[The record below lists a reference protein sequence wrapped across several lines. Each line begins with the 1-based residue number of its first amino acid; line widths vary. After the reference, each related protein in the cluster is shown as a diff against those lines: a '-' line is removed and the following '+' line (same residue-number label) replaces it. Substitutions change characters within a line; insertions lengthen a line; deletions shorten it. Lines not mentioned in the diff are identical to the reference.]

1 MEFAF
6 GALPTCLAAH
16 TSSYVCSVGCVD
28 GKMGLLIYEDSNE
41 AKMQAP
47 SVRVAWQKEFKQAVR
62 GVCFHPDGQSVFA
75 ITRNRA
81 LCQRDTESGRKMRCI
96 RMAHRR
102 APYALHAMSE
112 TMLATGDERGECSIW
127 DWRCSH
133 PRVAH
138 FTECADFISDFAS
151 DVDRNILLLT
161 SGDAT
166 LTAVDLRT
174 LRPFIQSPEMHS
186 DLLSIA
192 IVFEGRRVACG
203 GATGYLEVFKWN
215 EFDTLVER
223 AKTGH
228 KDTVEDICVVDD
240 NRIVTAS
247 LDGTVRLLNLYP
259 NKMIAVIGV
268 HDDGV
273 EAIDMSYDNRFL
285 LSCGH
290 DELVKIAPFDSS
302 LYATPKKHLHQRGDT
317 PFTKDEFQNR
327 AFFSELNAIEDE

>member
-1 MEFAF
+1 MEFGF

-16 TSSYVCSVGCVD
+16 TSSYVCTVGCVD
-28 GKMGLLIYEDSNE
+28 GRMGLLVFEDSNE
-41 AKMQAP
+41 EKMQPP
-47 SVRVAWQKEFKQAVR
+47 SVRVAWQKKFKQAVR
-62 GVCFHPDGQSVFA
+62 GVCFHPDGLSVFA
-75 ITRNRA
+75 ISRNRA
-81 LCQRDTESGRKMRCI
+81 LCQRDTESGKKMRCI

-102 APYALHAMSE
+102 APYALHAMSD

-133 PRVAH
+133 PRISH

-151 DVDRNILLLT
+151 DVNRNILLLT
-161 SGDAT
+161 S
-166 LTAVDLRT
+166 
-174 LRPFIQSPEMHS
+174 
-186 DLLSIA
+186 
-192 IVFEGRRVACG
+192 GRRVACG
-203 GATGYLEVFKWN
+203 GATGYLELFKWN

-228 KDTVEDICVVDD
+228 KDTVEDICVIDD

-247 LDGTVRLLNLYP
+247 LDGTVRLMNLYP
-259 NKMIAVIGV
+259 NKMIAVVGV

-273 EAIDMSYDNRFL
+273 EAIDISYDNRFL

-302 LYATPKKHLHQRGDT
+302 VYSTPKKHLRQRGDT

-327 AFFSELNAIEDE
+327 AFFSELDTVEDD